1 MAIFGSSRDIDTFKI
16 VSKELVNDV
25 ISQQCGYYKVV
36 LNDTPANM
44 YGENLAKSYVGP
56 VLFNCLIERGDYTA
70 PVDDFGVDT
79 ERNVTFRILR
89 DDMIDAGIVS
99 EVGDIIFYNELFYE
113 VDNSNNNQLILGKD
127 NQYAYSPGLEN
138 FGNNY
143 SVVMECHM
151 TRADRL
157 NITRVV
163 PSD

>member
-16 VSKELVNDV
+16 VSRELVNDV

-36 LNDTPANM
+36 LSDTPSNM

-56 VLFNCLIERGDYTA
+56 ILFNCLIERGDYTA

-79 ERNVTFRILR
+79 DRKVTFRILR
-89 DDMIDAGIVS
+89 DDMIEANVVS

-113 VDNSNNNQLILGKD
+113 VDNANTNQLILGKD
-127 NQYAYSPGLEN
+127 NQYAYSEGLEN

-143 SVVMECHM
+143 SIVLECHM

-163 PSD
+163 PAD